1 MKVSLNWLKDYV
13 ELPANLTPEQLSYDL
28 TMTTVEV
35 EEFER
40 LEEAIENYG
49 LAKLIDEVS
58 DDEQLSVNDA
68 KNLYRSLKQNVES

>member
-1 MKVSLNWLKDYV
+1 MLKLHKTFVLDENQRPIAV
-13 ELPANLTPEQLSYDL
+13 QIPI
-28 TMTTVEV
+28 

-49 LAKLIDEVS
+49 LAKMIDEVS
-58 DDEQLSVNDA
+58 DDEQLSVNEA

>member
-1 MKVSLNWLKDYV
+1 MLKLHKNFVLDENQRPIAV
-13 ELPANLTPEQLSYDL
+13 QIPI
-28 TMTTVEV
+28 

-49 LAKLIDEVS
+49 LAKMIDEVS
-58 DDEQLSVNDA
+58 DDEQLSVNEA

>member
-1 MKVSLNWLKDYV
+1 MLKLHKNFVLDENQRPIAV
-13 ELPANLTPEQLSYDL
+13 QIPI
-28 TMTTVEV
+28 

-58 DDEQLSVNDA
+58 DDEQLSVNEA